1 MKLSTPEI
9 VWHGKEPVFSAD
21 FHRNGAVWRLAT
33 AGADQDVKVGAKQFI
48 KLNIAE
54 SLAEVNLFKINIPQI
69 WKVVRNED
77 SENGKTRIL
86 FMANLSRHTKAVN
99 VVRFSPN
106 GTYSTVKVVTF
117 TLHSFWCESCTLQRN
132 LEYAQQ

>member
-48 KLNIAE
+48 KLSIAE
-54 SLAEVNLFKINIPQI
+54 ANLNIPTDLEGGEE
-69 WKVVRNED
+69 R
-77 SENGKTRIL
+77 R
-86 FMANLSRHTKAVN
+86 
-99 VVRFSPN
+99 
-106 GTYSTVKVVTF
+106 
-117 TLHSFWCESCTLQRN
+117 QRK
-132 LEYAQQ
+132 QQNKNIVYGQPFQAH